1 MRVCAHARLR
11 VLGFLPN
18 GMPLSTPP
26 PPPLR
31 LPLFLGAQLKVKQ
44 LTGVEGIDE
53 VSRAAEGIRDVQDKI
68 DRLRASQP
76 QH

>member
-1 MRVCAHARLR
+1 V
-11 VLGFLPN
+11 FLSPS
-18 GMPLSTPP
+18 PHPP
-26 PPPLR
+26 R

-53 VSRAAEGIRDVQDKI
+53 VSRAAEGIRDVQHKI
-68 DRLRASQP
+68 DTLRASHP